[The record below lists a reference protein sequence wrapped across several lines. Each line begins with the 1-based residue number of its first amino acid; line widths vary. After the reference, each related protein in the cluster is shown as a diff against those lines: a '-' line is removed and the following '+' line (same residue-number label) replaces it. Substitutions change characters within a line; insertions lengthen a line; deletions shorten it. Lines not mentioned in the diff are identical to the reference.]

1 MHLSPS
7 QFFHTHIAPLFK
19 RERCLCYHCG
29 ESMRVEGAL
38 TVNFQHV
45 LRPVCCHG
53 CLAVLNTIQQNGLTE
68 EYLRSKEQV
77 ESSLI

>member
-1 MHLSPS
+1 M
-7 QFFHTHIAPLFK
+7 
-19 RERCLCYHCG
+19 
-29 ESMRVEGAL
+29 